1 MNILRF
7 IVNSNSDLV
16 RPIENENKPE
26 ILRDSEIM
34 KVYENKIVE
43 LEAKIREQ
51 EVIINELKQLL
62 YNNSMNINT

>member
-16 RPIENENKPE
+16 RPVKDEDIPNKHE
-26 ILRDSEIM
+26 ESEIM
-34 KVYENKIVE
+34 RVYENKIVE